1 MGNKGELYL
10 KNGKFYRDGVEVPL
24 EIGNAEQIALIKR
37 IEKEVPEIDISLHTS
52 RMQYIA
58 SCCFTCEC
66 GNEIVEEKW
75 DCEAE
80 SFGEPE
86 PIEEFEGDT
95 IVCEECDRE
104 YVVNR
109 NKTVSIKQKE
119 KQEEICPQLFISAEK

>member
-1 MGNKGELYL
+1 MNNQGELYL

-37 IEKEVPEIDISLHTS
+37 IEKTPDEIYVAVDAYNWRYDASLCFVCSCGKEVHVEKADCKEI
-52 RMQYIA
+52 YI
-58 SCCFTCEC
+58 
-66 GNEIVEEKW
+66 
-75 DCEAE
+75 D
-80 SFGEPE
+80 EPQI
-86 PIEEFEGDT
+86 IEEFEGDT